1 MIKKNKKRELIAKFQ
16 KEALDTGSP
25 QVQISIF
32 TARILEIADH
42 LSKKN
47 KKDYSALRGL
57 QKLVSKRKK
66 LLAYLLKKDPN
77 SYASLIK
84 ELGIRG

>member
-1 MIKKNKKRELIAKFQ
+1 MIKKDKKRDLITKFQ
-16 KEALDTGSP
+16 QGTLDTGSP
-25 QVQISIF
+25 EVQVSIF
-32 TARILEIADH
+32 TARIKEIADH
-42 LSKKN
+42 LSRN

-66 LLAYLLKKDPN
+66 LLSFLLKKNPK
-77 SYASLIK
+77 SYSSLIK